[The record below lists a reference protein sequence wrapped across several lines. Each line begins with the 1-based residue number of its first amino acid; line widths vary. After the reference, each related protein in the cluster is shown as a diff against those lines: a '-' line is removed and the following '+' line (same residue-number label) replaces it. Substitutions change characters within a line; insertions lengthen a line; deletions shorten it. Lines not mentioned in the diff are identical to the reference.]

1 MITGKELKTKIIDYW
16 GRRFSLPPE
25 RFSQPG
31 SLIYLEEKFKDS
43 HEIYIHHLG
52 KFYVVRIDPQ
62 VGTRLGLNDR
72 QDSPDRFGKL
82 ELNQLVADQ
91 LKGEAVLKQ
100 EGSASYSY
108 LDGRKF
114 IPFSAGGR
122 QDPVML
128 DPKTDQGLIRTLCS
142 ACPPGDV
149 EEAELEED
157 QEPDAVSF
165 GHIME
170 GKLMAYSGF
179 RYWDKIFGDIGV
191 LTHPAARGRGLA
203 RSATSMLCAW
213 CLENDVIP
221 MYRVSGDNLASS
233 RIPPALGFT
242 RMVEIDALKVEP

>member
-1 MITGKELKTKIIDYW
+1 
-16 GRRFSLPPE
+16 
-25 RFSQPG
+25 
-31 SLIYLEEKFKDS
+31 LIYLDEKFKDS
-43 HEIYIHHLG
+43 REIYVYHFG
-52 KFYVVRIDPQ
+52 KFNMVRIDPL
-62 VGTRLGLNDR
+62 VGTRLGLNER
-72 QDSPDRFGKL
+72 QDSPDCVGKL
-82 ELNQLVADQ
+82 ELKQLVTDQ

-128 DPKTDQGLIRTLCS
+128 ESKTDQGLIRSLCN

-149 EEAELEED
+149 EEAELEEN

-165 GHIME
+165 GHIIE

-179 RYWDKIFGDIGV
+179 RYWEEIFGDIGV
-191 LTHPAARGRGLA
+191 LTHPAARSRGLA

-221 MYRVSGDNLASS
+221 MYRVSGENLASI
-233 RIPPALGFT
+233 RLPASLGFT